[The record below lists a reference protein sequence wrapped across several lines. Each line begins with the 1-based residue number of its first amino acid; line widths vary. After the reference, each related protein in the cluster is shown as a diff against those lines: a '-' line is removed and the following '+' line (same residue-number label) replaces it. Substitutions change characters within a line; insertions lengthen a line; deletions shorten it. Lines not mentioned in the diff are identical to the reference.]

1 MNDFFKKAIDKSLD
15 IDCLDK
21 TIIVIPNRRSR
32 GFLKQVIQNRLEKTS
47 ISPEIYSIDDFIE
60 RIADIKESENTTIL
74 FHLYESYME
83 VSKNKDFENYNSF
96 RKWANI
102 FLKDLNDVLM
112 SGNNFS
118 EVFNYLFE
126 IKKINAINQEDELKL
141 EFWKILPKIAEIFIQ
156 KLKQNNCATKGLI
169 HQEAEK
175 NIELYSNAHKNYRF
189 MILGLNSLSN
199 IEAHII
205 EYLLSNNKTNI
216 FWDCDKSLVDNSI
229 TQSGYFFR
237 K

>member
-21 TIIVIPNRRSR
+21 TVIVIPNRRSR
-32 GFLKQVIQNRLEKTS
+32 GFLKQAIQNRLKKTS

-83 VSKNKDFENYNSF
+83 ISKNKDFENYNSF

-102 FLKDLNDVLM
+102 FLKDLNDIQM
-112 SGNNFS
+112 SSNNFS

-141 EFWKILPKIAEIFIQ
+141 EFWKKTGLCNLNARLYNNIIIQYIQAKKCGCFCSLYPSTLIDNMYAEAFHIF
-156 KLKQNNCATKGLI
+156 L
-169 HQEAEK
+169 
-175 NIELYSNAHKNYRF
+175 
-189 MILGLNSLSN
+189 
-199 IEAHII
+199 
-205 EYLLSNNKTNI
+205 
-216 FWDCDKSLVDNSI
+216 
-229 TQSGYFFR
+229 
-237 K
+237 